1 MNRPHTFSPASSLS
15 YSNQVGS
22 RQVTQPLRCVES
34 PAGAGGAA
42 IWWERVTEGRQWE
55 QGARGQRSA
64 LSPVQ
69 IWQGLPRLPARGLA
83 MAAPRPLPP
92 ASLCPGFS
100 LPLNQP
106 SFLVWKRSCS
116 SPSWP
121 FLPFREEKG
130 KQHNKKFLC
139 VSHRSQRRAPGKRE
153 GRSRRSLAE
162 VPPGVLDR
170 DPLPADPAH
179 CAGHEPLLGRVSPR
193 QHPRPRDCACLST
206 PSPTSP

>member
-42 IWWERVTEGRQWE
+42 IWWERVTEGRLWE

-64 LSPVQ
+64 LCKYGSACPGFLLGGWTMAVPAR
-69 IWQGLPRLPARGLA
+69 WGLPLSAR
-83 MAAPRPLPP
+83 
-92 ASLCPGFS
+92 ASLC
-100 LPLNQP
+100 LLNQT
-106 SFLVWKRSCS
+106 SFLLGKPSCS

-130 KQHNKKFLC
+130 KQYNKKILC
-139 VSHRSQRRAPGKRE
+139 VSHRSRRRAPGKRE
-153 GRSRRSLAE
+153 GRSRRSLAGLYKQRFLQE
-162 VPPGVLDR
+162 
-170 DPLPADPAH
+170 
-179 CAGHEPLLGRVSPR
+179 S
-193 QHPRPRDCACLST
+193 
-206 PSPTSP
+206 